1 VSEEIRCFA
10 TAIDHSFR
18 CRSRFISVKLK
29 PSRPR
34 STLWPPCCPKRC
46 PSPNQRGKVKRGQST
61 ILDKGL
67 MLRTPEPELVAGRN
81 GSADRRPGETDRRV
95 GVSAGRRNGRSSIKE
110 WSPRNTRKDAKGDER
125 FGLGGPCHVARPDIG
140 RGRDALLRDPAWHG
154 PRNVQRQYLNRPS
167 EWVPKSSASSSSS
180 SSSVFPG
187 GSSLVRLIAELCSLL
202 FRRAVALEQQE
213 SRTRTS
219 SRTRTI
225 SEHGK
230 DPAPLSYNLRNLRN
244 LRF

>member
-1 VSEEIRCFA
+1 MLHMPAHHTWAREVVWPWRTPWFWRIASAQRTASSAHLKGTSEGAGLESTGSSSRVAPQHKPGSCRSPPVTLRCVSEEIRCFA

-81 GSADRRPGETDRRV
+81 GSADRRPGE
-95 GVSAGRRNGRSSIKE
+95 
-110 WSPRNTRKDAKGDER
+110 
-125 FGLGGPCHVARPDIG
+125 
-140 RGRDALLRDPAWHG
+140 
-154 PRNVQRQYLNRPS
+154 
-167 EWVPKSSASSSSS
+167 
-180 SSSVFPG
+180 
-187 GSSLVRLIAELCSLL
+187 
-202 FRRAVALEQQE
+202 
-213 SRTRTS
+213 
-219 SRTRTI
+219 
-225 SEHGK
+225 
-230 DPAPLSYNLRNLRN
+230 
-244 LRF
+244 